1 MVVRAIKHV
10 PLSATPGRATMD
22 VVLDAQDRHLRR
34 KLITTTDGLEVL
46 VDLPMPVFIED
57 GDHLEL
63 EGGRYLEV
71 RAAKEELYEIRGAS
85 PAHVVTIA
93 WQLGNRHLPAQLEY
107 DRILIKRD
115 PVIRDM
121 LLRLHARVTDVVEEF
136 NPAQGAYAAHGPFG
150 HGYAHEL

>member
-1 MVVRAIKHV
+1 MVVRAIKHF
-10 PLSATPGRATMD
+10 PLSAAPGRATVD

-46 VDLPMPVFIED
+46 VDLAMPVFMED

-63 EGGRYLEV
+63 EDGRYLEV
-71 RAAKEELYEIRGAS
+71 RAAEEELYEVRGAS

-93 WQLGNRHLPAQLEY
+93 WQLGNRHLPAQLEH

-121 LLRLHARVTDVVEEF
+121 LLRLQASVTEVVEAF
-136 NPAQGAYAAHGPFG
+136 NPAQGAYAAQGPFSQG
-150 HGYAHEL
+150 HAHDH